1 MKILCV
7 DDDPNILEAC
17 QRNFRKRFSI
27 DTALGGKPA
36 LALMESN
43 GPYAVIVADMQ
54 MPGMNGVEFLTQAQ
68 RKAPDTVRIM
78 LTGNADQKTAVD
90 AVNKGHV
97 YQFLNKPC
105 PPEMFGMALGN
116 GVRQYQLITAERELL
131 EKTLNGA
138 INMLTNVLSSA
149 DPVSFG
155 CGEVLR
161 DYMRTFARALN
172 ISQTWDLESA
182 AMLSPIG
189 YVTIPPDV
197 NQKVRW
203 GQELSKTE
211 KVMLTRVPEVGAKLL
226 TNIPRLESVAKMVLY
241 QNKNYDGS
249 GFPVDSVVGDDIPLG
264 SRILKV
270 LSDLAQL
277 ERTAVSRAKALG
289 IMQGRVGCYD
299 PRVLDAAFV
308 CFDVYLAT
316 ATSAKASSRAVSLEE
331 LEPGMN
337 LSADVRTNDDSLI
350 VRAGTS
356 VSQMILERLRNM
368 DALGYLKTPI
378 QVDA

>member
-116 GVRQYQLITAERELL
+116 GVRQYQLITAEREL
-131 EKTLNGA
+131 
-138 INMLTNVLSSA
+138 
-149 DPVSFG
+149 
-155 CGEVLR
+155 
-161 DYMRTFARALN
+161 
-172 ISQTWDLESA
+172 
-182 AMLSPIG
+182 
-189 YVTIPPDV
+189 
-197 NQKVRW
+197 
-203 GQELSKTE
+203 SKME

-226 TNIPRLESVAKMVLY
+226 ANIPRLESVAKMVLY

-337 LSADVRTNDDSLI
+337 LSADVRTKDDSLI
-350 VRAGTS
+350 VRAGNS

>member
-36 LALMESN
+36 LGLMESN

-54 MPGMNGVEFLTQAQ
+54 MPGMNGVEFLTLAQ

-78 LTGNADQKTAVD
+78 LTGNADQKTAVE

-97 YQFLNKPC
+97 FQFLNKPC
-105 PPEMFGMALGN
+105 PPETFGLALDN
-116 GVRQYQLITAERELL
+116 GVRQYRLITAERELL
-131 EKTLNGA
+131 EKTVNGS

-149 DPVSFG
+149 DPISFG
-155 CGEVLR
+155 CGEILR

-172 ISQTWDLESA
+172 IAQTWDLESA
-182 AMLSPIG
+182 AMLSAIG

-197 NQKVRW
+197 IQKVRMNRDLT
-203 GQELSKTE
+203 GTE
-211 KVMLTRVPEVGAKLL
+211 KDMLTRVPEVGAKLVA
-226 TNIPRLESVAKMVLY
+226 NIPRLESVAKMVLY

-249 GFPVDSVVGDDIPLG
+249 GFPYDSVAGDDIPLG

-277 ERTAVSRAKALG
+277 ERTALARAKALE
-289 IMQGRVGCYD
+289 IMQSRVGVYD

-308 CFDVYLAT
+308 SFDVYLAT
-316 ATSAKASSRAVSLEE
+316 STSARSSTRAVGLPD
-331 LEPGMN
+331 LEPGMTF
-337 LSADVRTNDDSLI
+337 SADVRTKDGSLI

-368 DALGYLKTPI
+368 DALGYLETPI
-378 QVDA
+378 HVDA